1 MPTQQKP
8 RGTPQERKVGR
19 NDQCQIF
26 EAGGTHDK
34 VAYSCTFNFT
44 NILYIFMI
52 FLWSNTLDLGNILY
66 IFL

>member
-1 MPTQQKP
+1 MPTQQTP
-8 RGTPQERKVGR
+8 CATPQERKAGR
-19 NDQCQIF
+19 NDPCQIF

-34 VAYSCTFNFT
+34 VAYSGTFNFT
-44 NILYIFMI
+44 NILYI